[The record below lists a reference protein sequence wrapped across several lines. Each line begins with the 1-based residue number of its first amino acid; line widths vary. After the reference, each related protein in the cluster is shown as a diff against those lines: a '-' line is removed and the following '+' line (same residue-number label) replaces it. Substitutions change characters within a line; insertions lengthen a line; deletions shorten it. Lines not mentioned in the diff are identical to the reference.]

1 MSKKFIATVLVTLT
15 TLTGFSTLITAAAS
29 ASPRFIV
36 DFNVDRGGE
45 DYRKF
50 ETNSMES
57 CLRACAT
64 ESQCKSFTHVPPS
77 AQPGI
82 SNPEG
87 ICWLKSGVPA
97 ASNNPG
103 GMISGVK
110 K

>member
-1 MSKKFIATVLVTLT
+1 MSKKSLVTVLGALTALAGLT
-15 TLTGFSTLITAAAS
+15 TFTPAAS

-36 DFNVDRGGE
+36 DFNVDRGGQ
-45 DYRKF
+45 DYKKIG
-50 ETNSMES
+50 TNSMES
-57 CLRACAT
+57 CLRVCAT

-77 AQPGI
+77 AQPGT

-97 ASNNPG
+97 PSNNPG

-110 K
+110 Q